1 MTLIDPEL
9 VFAKLNLLSYITVTN
24 IVEPLIINLY
34 ISENIWEIGW
44 ITQHEQ

>member
-24 IVEPLIINLY
+24 IVEPLIN
-34 ISENIWEIGW
+34 GW